1 MCGRFAQIEPLSN
14 IIKTFL
20 VEEVFSELK
29 PSYNIAPGSRILS
42 VIKKDG
48 KRLLIDLEWGLI
60 PHWAKEASVGRTL
73 INARAE
79 SVFQKPSFRNAVK
92 SRRCLIVAS
101 GFYEWKKEGRIKTP
115 YYITHSSGVS
125 ISFAGLYEIWIS
137 KENIEHRTCAIITT
151 EPNGIM
157 KEIHNRMPVILTRD
171 GEDAWLDTSIQPDK
185 AQSLLA
191 PYPNDDLLIY
201 PVSALVNSPK
211 NDSPECIIPRTS
223 SE

>member
-1 MCGRFAQIEPLSN
+1 MCGRFAQIQPLSK
-14 IIKTFL
+14 IIKTFFID
-20 VEEVFSELK
+20 EVFSELQ
-29 PSYNIAPGSRILS
+29 PSYNIAPGSKILS
-42 VIKKDG
+42 VINKDG

-60 PHWAKEASVGRTL
+60 PHWAKEASAGRTL

-115 YYITHSSGVS
+115 HYITHSSGVS
-125 ISFAGLYEIWIS
+125 FSFAGLYETWIS
-137 KENIEHRTCAIITT
+137 KENLEHRTCAIITT
-151 EPNGIM
+151 EPNLIM

-171 GEDAWLDTSIQPDK
+171 GENAWLDLSIDPER
-185 AQSLLA
+185 AQSLLV
-191 PYPNDDLLIY
+191 PYPNNDLLIY

-211 NDSPECIIPRTS
+211 NNSSECIIPLTS